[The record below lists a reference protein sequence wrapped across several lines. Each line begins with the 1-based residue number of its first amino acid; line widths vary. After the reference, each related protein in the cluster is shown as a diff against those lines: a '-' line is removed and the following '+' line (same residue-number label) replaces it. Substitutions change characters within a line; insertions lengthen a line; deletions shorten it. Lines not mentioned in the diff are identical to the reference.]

1 MSAEWIKFSAASH
14 AMSPRAKNILLIE
27 DHADSATVFARV
39 LQTYGHTVTVAH
51 CVSEAERACEQGNF
65 DLLLCDIEL
74 PDGNGLDLLRRARMS
89 CPTSQ
94 GIVISAHEDE
104 GRRRAAKE
112 AGFKE
117 YLVKPFRAEDLRAA
131 MTRVEML
138 YPPQA
143 DRSGTGPALPSED
156 H

>member
-1 MSAEWIKFSAASH
+1 MLADWIKFSAVSH

-39 LQTYGHTVTVAH
+39 LQTYGHTVRVANS
-51 CVSEAERACEQGNF
+51 VAEAEQACEQGNF

-89 CPTSQ
+89 CPTTQ

-104 GRRRAAKE
+104 GRKRAAKE

-117 YLVKPFRAEDLRAA
+117 YLVKPFRADDLQAA
-131 MTRVEML
+131 MKRVEA
-138 YPPQA
+138 YFPAEA
-143 DRSGTGPALPSED
+143 DRLGTGPALPPKD